1 MRLSQVTGSSRRENG
16 SWLLLSETLHWAA
29 DPVDWLSNAVSR
41 RVGPQLQPKQAGGQ
55 GVGRAGRRAT
65 GPAKTLAVAVELRW
79 GPRPSWCKQCN
90 EPASPQAD
98 QGRSRSMI

>member
-16 SWLLLSETLHWAA
+16 SWLLLSETLQGGRPSGLAEQ
-29 DPVDWLSNAVSR
+29 R
-41 RVGPQLQPKQAGGQ
+41 GFQAGGASAATKAGRRQ

-90 EPASPQAD
+90 KPASPQAD

>member
-55 GVGRAGRRAT
+55 GVGRAGRGLGEQA
-65 GPAKTLAVAVELRW
+65 GEPLALLKLWRLL
-79 GPRPSWCKQCN
+79 
-90 EPASPQAD
+90 
-98 QGRSRSMI
+98 